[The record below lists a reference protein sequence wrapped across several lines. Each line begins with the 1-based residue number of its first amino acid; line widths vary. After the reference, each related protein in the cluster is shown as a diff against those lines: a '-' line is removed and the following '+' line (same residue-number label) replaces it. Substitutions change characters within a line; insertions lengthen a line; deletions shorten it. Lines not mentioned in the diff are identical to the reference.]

1 MTTLIVLLFILI
13 NREWLS
19 VGTILVQSLYD
30 EECVFV
36 MLVKI
41 QLSNN
46 NINRST
52 TFFNKKFI
60 KTIKLNYEFYNYYY
74 PGLSPSC
81 KRCFT
86 LLALP
91 LFPCFPPILRYQ
103 YTNVVVVSKLQ
114 NFTFSQKNVQQLNPW
129 WVTGFSDG
137 DGCMRISIIE
147 NKRYKVGWAVLPIFQ
162 ITLKEKDKPI
172 LVKIQNFFAGGSI
185 SFQPKQKM
193 VQYRVCSPSILENV
207 INHFE
212 KFPLITD
219 KRADYELLKHAVK
232 LIELKEHLTFQG
244 LRKIVALKA
253 SMNLGLSK
261 KLLAAFP
268 DVIPVTRLLVKNK
281 KIQDPNW
288 VAGFTSAEGCFNV
301 QIKANQKQALGVQV
315 QLAYQV
321 TQHNK
326 DKQLMENF
334 KIYLGSGS
342 VRERKRGMA
351 LDYIVEKFSDNIE
364 RIIPFFQKYPIVGV
378 KELDFADWC
387 EVAEMIKDKK
397 HLSAEGLDK
406 IKKIKARMNTGRK

>member
-52 TFFNKKFI
+52 TFFNEKFI

-86 LLALP
+86 LLPLP

-103 YTNVVVVSKLQ
+103 YTNAIVVSKLQ
-114 NFTFSQKNVQQLNPW
+114 NFTFSQKNVQQL
-129 WVTGFSDG
+129 VSDWLYRWG
-137 DGCMRISIIE
+137 LSMRISIIE

-232 LIELKEHLTFQG
+232 LIELKEHLTLQG
-244 LRKIVALKA
+244 LRKIVALRA

-268 DVIPVTRLLVKNK
+268 DVIQVTRPLVKNK

-288 VAGFTSAEGCFNV
+288 VAGFTSAEGCFSV

-315 QLAYQV
+315 QLAYLV

-326 DKQLMENF
+326 DKQLMKNF

-342 VRERKRGMA
+342 VRERKRGLA
-351 LDYIVEKFSDNIE
+351 VDYIAEKFSDNIE
-364 RIIPFFQKYPIVGV
+364 KIIPFFQKYPIVGV
-378 KELDFADWC
+378 KGLDFADWC
-387 EVAEMIKDKK
+387 EVAEMMKDKK
-397 HLSAEGLDK
+397 HLTAEGLDK